1 MRLSVGMSRWCRWVE
16 QSHREEMEAE
26 RARMLTEASEH
37 RSMMEAEQARL
48 VVESRQLREE
58 MQARAR
64 AKAAASACRC
74 LARCAR
80 SMQMHAWSH
89 WLARNDAM
97 MRACGTIGRS
107 LLVMEQSMM
116 SGWCRTPGPGE
127 ATARTDVLLR
137 KLVQRVCEVG

>member
-1 MRLSVGMSRWCRWVE
+1 MPVVAVVPNKPATAL
-16 QSHREEMEAE
+16 AD
-26 RARMLTEASEH
+26 AK
-37 RSMMEAEQARL
+37 MEAEQARL

-80 SMQMHAWSH
+80 SMQMHAWAH

-107 LLVMEQSMM
+107 LRVVDSHPGLRIV
-116 SGWCRTPGPGE
+116 SGLIIGRL
-127 ATARTDVLLR
+127 AR
-137 KLVQRVCEVG
+137 